1 MMVLSL
7 WLTVLG
13 FLHEDI
19 VDSWEESLTEL
30 EIANLP

>member
-1 MMVLSL
+1 MMGLSL
-7 WLTVLG
+7 WLTFLD

-19 VDSWEESLTEL
+19 VDSWDKSLMEL